1 MGLLYF
7 LSLRAKFGL
16 YGVDIIPMSGF
27 TFFACHPEDQFN
39 DFMVIK
45 HSIHANGVRLL
56 IHLYFFMASFT

>member
-27 TFFACHPEDQFN
+27 TFFSCHLINQKISLMTLWLLSIP
-39 DFMVIK
+39 FMQM
-45 HSIHANGVRLL
+45 GLD
-56 IHLYFFMASFT
+56 Y